1 MDIAEMSIVMNQMV
15 VQSAVSTSI
24 MKMAMNNG
32 VETATTQIGDMMN
45 NSNMAV
51 DISRGAN
58 IDATV

>member
-1 MDIAEMSIVMNQMV
+1 MDIAEMSIVMNQMA

-24 MKMAMNNG
+24 MKMAMNSG
-32 VETATTQIGDMMN
+32 VETAATQIGDMMN